1 MANVDIQVSGD
12 KCRFV
17 IHTEDGI
24 VTTQRAMLLV
34 IAMKTVDID
43 TVSDRIVYA
52 NPLTS
57 PLVRGYPLIQSR
69 TLGDEART
77 SSLQPSS
84 YCSKF

>member
-1 MANVDIQVSGD
+1 VANVDIQVSSA

-34 IAMKTVDID
+34 IAMKTVNID

-52 NPLTS
+52 NPLTRIV
-57 PLVRGYPLIQSR
+57 VRGYPMIRL
-69 TLGDEART
+69 
-77 SSLQPSS
+77 
-84 YCSKF
+84 